1 MEQIKQEKTPE
12 QRGDELLAEGKYREA
27 ADAYG
32 EAFRP
37 YQGHQ
42 HMQRITLKQT
52 EAMRQLFRRE
62 PR

>member
-1 MEQIKQEKTPE
+1 MQEKQEKTPE
-12 QRGDELLAEGKYREA
+12 QRGDELLAEGRFREA

-32 EAFRP
+32 KAYRP
-37 YQGHQ
+37 FQGFAHLN
-42 HMQRITLKQT
+42 RIAQKQT